1 MPLVR
6 PTGLC
11 GVALRKTTTSDDLSV
26 DSDGGFG
33 FGLVVGWG
41 EKSKLGGVS
50 ILQFPHVEALQV
62 DFIYLASWTQME

>member
-33 FGLVVGWG
+33 FGLVVG
-41 EKSKLGGVS
+41 
-50 ILQFPHVEALQV
+50 
-62 DFIYLASWTQME
+62 